1 MVKDWASTC
10 DWNCERKSV
19 DLQSSNVKVNFHWTL
34 FLIFHV
40 SGVET
45 IVRFLFFFNC
55 RKIPILGKHT
65 KKITCGAW
73 SQQNLLA
80 LGSEDK
86 TISVSNAEGDTIRQT
101 SLRAEPSDLDFSE
114 MKTDERSTMGENT
127 VSRLFTVA
135 SSPFASS
142 L

>member
-1 MVKDWASTC
+1 MVKP
-10 DWNCERKSV
+10 
-19 DLQSSNVKVNFHWTL
+19 
-34 FLIFHV
+34 
-40 SGVET
+40 
-45 IVRFLFFFNC
+45 RFISMYS

-101 SLRAEPSDLDFSE
+101 SLRADPSDLLFSE

-127 VSRLFTVA
+127 VRILC
-135 SSPFASS
+135 SSCI
-142 L
+142 